1 MSGLPSELNE
11 SLKVARESLAST
23 HDGQLILGSRQRIW
37 AAMGPLW
44 HLQKFAILA
53 EGLERRAALAIA
65 CVNHVLPL
73 WEERLP
79 DDRSPH
85 DLLTLIGRYLRGEV
99 DPETVG
105 KAGIDLWTHVENLG
119 YKDRGV
125 LGAAL
130 SVGDAASNAALTA
143 LYDENFDPASI
154 DPEASDEDRDPYEWD
169 AAFYAAIAYAG
180 GNPISYAKQFDPTR
194 LRAFWAWYLDVAV
207 PAAWR
212 GTSVVVEDR
221 SRGRG
226 K

>member
-1 MSGLPSELNE
+1 MSGLPSEHNK

-44 HLQKFAILA
+44 HLQKFAIPA

-73 WEERLP
+73 WEECLP

-105 KAGIDLWTHVENLG
+105 TAGIDLWTHVESLG
-119 YKDRGV
+119 YRDRGV

-130 SVGDAASNAALTA
+130 SVGDAAS
-143 LYDENFDPASI
+143 DENFDPASI
-154 DPEASDEDRDPYEWD
+154 DPKTSDEDRDAYEWD
-169 AAFYAAIAYAG
+169 AASYVAIAYAG
-180 GNPISYAKQFDPTR
+180 GNPISYAKQFDPAR

-221 SRGRG
+221 SRGRE